1 MHIFFDIFRPYS
13 DRGRFFLKVTSQRCT
28 ILYQCMDYGQVNYYY
43 FCSYVPF
50 LTKPRCDEV
59 TLDNK
64 TQPSN
69 VIHDSYAQ
77 VQKMHAAMTKNFSS
91 EYGLGSLEWHW
102 TRDGAVG
109 NPSISPEVANYMS
122 GLHRWKVSLLPHLGY
137 IYFICI
143 RLKPAVKQPVCTL
156 SHQ

>member
-13 DRGRFFLKVTSQRCT
+13 DRGRFFLQVTSRRCT
-28 ILYQCMDYGQVNYYY
+28 ILYQCMDYGQVNYC
-43 FCSYVPF
+43 FCSYVSF

-64 TQPSN
+64 ARPSN
-69 VIHDSYAQ
+69 EIRDSYAQ
-77 VQKMHAAMTKNFSS
+77 AQKMHAAMTKIFSR
-91 EYGLGSLEWHW
+91 EYGLGSLEWHR
-102 TRDGAVG
+102 TGDGMVG

-122 GLHRWKVSLLPHLGY
+122 GLRRQKVSLLPCLCY

-143 RLKPAVKQPVCTL
+143 RLKPAVKQPVHVL
-156 SHQ
+156 SHR

>member
-1 MHIFFDIFRPYS
+1 
-13 DRGRFFLKVTSQRCT
+13 
-28 ILYQCMDYGQVNYYY
+28 MDYGQVNYY

-64 TQPSN
+64 PRPSN
-69 VIHDSYAQ
+69 EIRDSYAQ
-77 VQKMHAAMTKNFSS
+77 AQKMRAAMTKIFSR
-91 EYGLGSLEWHW
+91 EYGLGSLEWHR
-102 TRDGAVG
+102 TGDGMVG

-122 GLHRWKVSLLPHLGY
+122 GLRRRKVSLLPHLCY

-143 RLKPAVKQPVCTL
+143 
-156 SHQ
+156 

>member
-13 DRGRFFLKVTSQRCT
+13 ERGRFFLQVTSWRCT
-28 ILYQCMDYGQVNYYY
+28 VLYQCMDYGQVNYY

-50 LTKPRCDEV
+50 LTEPRCDEV

-64 TQPSN
+64 ARPSN
-69 VIHDSYAQ
+69 EIRDSYAQ
-77 VQKMHAAMTKNFSS
+77 AQKMRAAMTKIFSC
-91 EYGLGSLEWHW
+91 EYGLGSLEWHR
-102 TRDGAVG
+102 TRDGMVG

-122 GLHRWKVSLLPHLGY
+122 GLRRRKVGLLPRLCH
-137 IYFICI
+137 IFFICI
-143 RLKPAVKQPVCTL
+143 RSKPAVKQPVRAL